1 MAITARLITE
11 TSITIIMNG
20 KQYILT
26 EDNHQ
31 HYTELRNALKKNDI
45 KTIERLIDL
54 PKQINHYG
62 DGKIT
67 VVDGVVMYNGNELH
81 NSLTRRLLRQMDE
94 GFDVSSLLKFLE
106 NLMANPSMVARKE
119 LYDWLEENNNPIT
132 DDGCFIAF
140 KNVQSN
146 YMDHYTG
153 TIRNAVGDRPKMDRS
168 EVDDNRNNTC
178 SVGLHFASE
187 SYLPHYNGGG
197 TNNRTMILKVN
208 PADVVSIPVDY
219 NHAKGRCWTYEV
231 IGELD
236 TDGFQKFYKT
246 AVHGATPK
254 TPEPVEEVEVEETPE
269 PIVAAKPAATDASR
283 VYIVRSY
290 RDVRNF
296 NGDIVSVDGA
306 EWEEGRRVTLNAA
319 RSLAESAM
327 GQENIDRVRIIDS
340 ITGDTVLIFEY
351 DEDEDEVSTEAVTSA
366 PAADEPV
373 AAPAAAWPFPTTPAP
388 APKAANPFEGL
399 TFTKA
404 QVCAILGVD
413 MTTLD
418 EMLEDGE
425 KVERVQ
431 RGGKNWIAIK

>member
-11 TSITIIMNG
+11 SSITIMMNG

-45 KTIERLIDL
+45 PTIERLIDL

-67 VVDGVVMYNGNELH
+67 VVDGVVMYNGDELH

-94 GFDVSSLLKFLE
+94 GFDVTSLLNFLE

-132 DDGCFIAF
+132 EDGCFIAF
-140 KNVQSN
+140 KNVQKN

-153 TIRNAVGDRPKMDRS
+153 TIRNAVGDTPKMDRS
-168 EVDDNRNNTC
+168 KVDDDRHNTC
-178 SVGLHFASE
+178 SAGLHFASE
-187 SYLPHYNGGG
+187 SYLPHYTGGG
-197 TNNRTMILKVN
+197 DNNRTMILKVN

-236 TDGFQKFYKT
+236 SDGFQKFYKT

-254 TPEPVEEVEVEETPE
+254 VHDTEVEEEFEEEEVAP
-269 PIVAAKPAATDASR
+269 VAAAPVSTPNR
-283 VYIVRSY
+283 VFIVRSY
-290 RDVRNF
+290 RDTRNHA
-296 NGDIVSVDGA
+296 GDVVAVDGA
-306 EWEEGRRVTLNAA
+306 VWEEGRRVTLNAA

-327 GQENIDRVRIIDS
+327 NQDNIDRVRIIDS
-340 ITGDTVLIFEY
+340 ETDDTVLIFEY
-351 DEDEDEVSTEAVTSA
+351 DEEDDDVLA
-366 PAADEPV
+366 
-373 AAPAAAWPFPTTPAP
+373 TTPA
-388 APKAANPFEGL
+388 APKAPNPFEGL

-413 MTTLD
+413 MATLD
-418 EMLEDGE
+418 DMLEDGE
-425 KVERVQ
+425 KVERVV
-431 RGGKNWIAIK
+431 RGGKNWVAIK